1 MSAGG
6 EARAVFAGTGT
17 AMIALWSGSAVLA
30 SRICRCTG
38 RALGWAWEQAS
49 IDPVAQAAADAQAE
63 KLAKARAKAVAK
75 AAKNGAEPPEFEPV
89 TLLSGRR
96 PFLETLAFL
105 ALGGALA
112 AGAIGTVNALVVP
125 YLGLLSPWRP
135 VIVSVGGLAWAIAA
149 WMVAPPPAPADEED
163 QDQEDDGHQEQDS
176 PEAAADRIM
185 RHILLALADVE
196 AAGGKGVHVRELV
209 DTAVEAGLL
218 AEDTDKIELRDWI
231 AGNGLPVTKSVK
243 LRNTVDF
250 GVRVD
255 RVTEALGMSPADAVR
270 KLFPTDEFAPS
281 GEGPPAPAQEASEGV
296 GEGVPE
302 TVGETPVES
311 PSAPPAQP
319 PAGAP
324 SGVLSGALSRLSLP
338 ARLGRLQA
346 PPQ

>member
-1 MSAGG
+1 MSALRQ
-6 EARAVFAGTGT
+6 ARAVLTGPKT
-17 AMIALWSGSAVLA
+17 AITALWRGSMVLGG
-30 SRICRCTG
+30 RICTCLFK
-38 RALGWAWEQAS
+38 AAAWAWDQAS
-49 IDPVAQAAADAQAE
+49 TDHAAYAAAVATANR
-63 KLAKARAKAVAK
+63 RAAK
-75 AAKNGAEPPEFEPV
+75 AAKAREKKGLEPEEPV
-89 TLLSGRR
+89 AAPSVPRCRR
-96 PFLETLAFL
+96 PVPESLAYLAFGGVL
-105 ALGGALA
+105 AVGAVGTAGALA
-112 AGAIGTVNALVVP
+112 AP
-125 YLGLLSPWRP
+125 YLALLAPWRML
-135 VIVSVGGLAWAIAA
+135 IIEVGVLGLMTAA
-149 WMVAPPPAPADEED
+149 WLAAPPPESDNED
-163 QDQEDDGHQEQDS
+163 QDQEEDGRQEQDT